1 MLHSVVNRKIDDTE
15 DHNQKI
21 IRYLNVLDIDH
32 HSPEKFDASLPF
44 SLNDITA
51 GSENELQAA
60 VKGSKDNVDLPLFIQ
75 SSNYYK
81 NLLKQAESGDT
92 SPRLIADLKSF
103 IHGNPSNVWENS
115 WVRFPRSAISAYAF
129 HVFNIDLSSDKSDP
143 SALPRKDKDKFLF
156 LDNGEEYIRIP
167 VSYLFKLSLADAIS
181 TDDKA
186 HPMIKVTGERLM
198 HFYLN
203 DNTSPE
209 LVSFYPVQYRTA
221 FGTGN
226 GLAKETLK
234 RFILTQLL
242 NSYANEKFRLSENGQ
257 QAMVYFASHPP
268 VRQKLLNDLISD
280 SFYREIFMSP
290 CLSGWDKGEE
300 KYQYMGLC
308 HKVLSRSQMNAVR
321 KLKNSGIITSNLMVL
336 PNMSNISLA
345 NNGTHISL
353 GSRKLTALMKDRQ
366 SGFTAADEKYVG
378 DLVIKVTE
386 HFLPL
391 FVGNYSAAPYRL
403 NFYDFHPEKILGFLP
418 HELDETHLRMIWRRW
433 KKKGQLQFL
442 GHSFTPF
449 GPLWLDKWFSRLL
462 HLKGDFLP
470 DFRLIDYLTIL
481 LSTSESSALNGKMDN
496 EQQLLSDLKD
506 LGVFHPQMPLYLLY
520 RIRKYSQMGFSGFEG
535 RYYSTFHSIMDDMG
549 RATSL
554 QSLLS
559 ALAYKYIL
567 LNEITHEDIPDTP
580 FIESERRQIFFGAA
594 IGIPTFYVHKSTP
607 NVFMRKILKKTH
619 GIRNS
624 RRYPGF
630 LRVKNTSYRRALIQ
644 TIKDD
649 AKDLIEILNLQET
662 IANLEMR
669 VEKPEIYSAGAKLK
683 KGILEHA
690 GISDPFKLSGM
701 EFNSAVESY
710 CRNDLRKRHMEEAL
724 KLLKE
729 DFNKLDMWADFR
741 DNAYKDALKNI
752 LHSKTAAEFLEE
764 TAKGILQDDLSVETL
779 RRLIHLIILSI
790 HADQK
795 QSQNRW
801 EY

>member
-1 MLHSVVNRKIDDTE
+1 MLNPVVNKKKNNTE
-15 DHNQKI
+15 DHSQRI

-32 HSPEKFDASLPF
+32 HSPEKFAASLPF

-51 GSENELQAA
+51 GSENELQA
-60 VKGSKDNVDLPLFIQ
+60 VVIGNKNNVDLPLFIQ
-75 SSNYYK
+75 DSNYYK

-92 SPRLIADLKSF
+92 SPRLIADLKNF
-103 IHGNPSNVWENS
+103 IHNNTANVWENS

-129 HVFNIDLSSDKSDP
+129 HVFNVDLSSDKSDA
-143 SALPRKDKDKFLF
+143 SSLPRKDKDKFLF
-156 LDNGEEYIRIP
+156 YDHGKEHVRIP
-167 VSYLFKLSLADAIS
+167 VSYLLKLSLADAIS

-209 LVSFYPVQYRTA
+209 LVSFYPTQYRTA

-242 NSYANEKFRLSENGQ
+242 SFYANRKFELSENGQ

-290 CLSGWDKGEE
+290 CLSGWDRGEE
-300 KYQYMGLC
+300 KYRYMGLC

-321 KLKNSGIITSNLMVL
+321 KLKNCGIITSNLVVL

-353 GSRKLTALMKDRQ
+353 GSRKLTALMKDGGA
-366 SGFTAADEKYVG
+366 GFAAVDEKYLG
-378 DLVIKVTE
+378 DLVIKIIE

-403 NFYDFHPEKILGFLP
+403 NFHDFHPEKILGFLP

-433 KKKGQLQFL
+433 KKKGHLQLL

-449 GPLWLDKWFSRLL
+449 GPLWLDKLFSRLF
-462 HLKGDFLP
+462 HLKGDFIA

-481 LSTSESSALNGKMDN
+481 PSTSESSALNGKMGN

-506 LGVFHPQMPLYLLY
+506 LGIFHPQMPLYLLY
-520 RIRKYSQMGFSGFEG
+520 RTRKYTDMGFSGFEG
-535 RYYSTFHSIMDDMG
+535 RFYSTFYSIMDDMG
-549 RATSL
+549 CATSL
-554 QSLLS
+554 QSLLN

-580 FIESERRQIFFGAA
+580 FIESERRQIFFGTA
-594 IGIPTFYVHKSTP
+594 IGIPTFYAHKATP
-607 NVFMRKILKKTH
+607 NAFMRKILKKTH

-630 LRVKNTSYRRALIQ
+630 LRIKNTAYHRALLEI
-644 TIKDD
+644 IKEDGR
-649 AKDLIEILNLQET
+649 DLIEMLNLHET
-662 IANLEMR
+662 VTNLEMR
-669 VEKPEIYSAGAKLK
+669 VEKPEIYSTGAKLQ
-683 KGILEHA
+683 KGVQEHA

-701 EFNSAVESY
+701 EFNAAMESY
-710 CRNDLRKRHMEEAL
+710 YRNDLRKAHIEEAL

-741 DNAYKDALKNI
+741 DNAYKDALKHI
-752 LHSKTAAEFLEE
+752 LHTQSASEFLEA
-764 TAKGILQDDLSVETL
+764 TAKGIAQDTLSVETL
-779 RRLIHLIILSI
+779 RRLIHLTILSI

-795 QSQNRW
+795 QSENR
-801 EY
+801 